1 MHKAREYF
9 KTMNTMRWLNEVAE
23 YIAAVAAEE
32 RRVRISENLMLARE
46 QK

>member
-23 YIAAVAAEE
+23 YIAAAADPYFYSDEFE
-32 RRVRISENLMLARE
+32 PP
-46 QK
+46 KT